1 MSALRVWPGQPYPLG
16 AHWDGRGV
24 NFALFSLHAERVEL
38 CLFDAAGRRETARV
52 PLAEYTDEV
61 WHAYLPDLR
70 PGQLYGYR
78 VYGPYAPER
87 GHRFNHH
94 KLLLDPYARL
104 LHGAVRW
111 HDALY
116 GYRVG
121 DPREDL
127 SFDGRDSARYM
138 PKCVVVA
145 DPVDGRQWRR
155 PRTPWRRSVLY
166 ELHAGGYTRRHPQVA
181 EDLRGSF
188 RALAE
193 PVVIDHLSELGV
205 TALELLPVHAHLD
218 ERRLVEA
225 GRVNYWGYNTLAYF
239 APDNRFLTRP
249 DLGEFRLLARE
260 LHAAG
265 IELLLDVV
273 FNHTAE
279 GDRLGPT
286 LSFRGIDN
294 ATYYHLDPSNP
305 RFGLD
310 FTGCGNSLNLARPRV
325 LQLVLDALRYW
336 AQEMGADGFRFDLAT
351 TLARRA
357 AVRST
362 GLEVDFDPEASFLA
376 AVRQDPQLASLKLV
390 AEPWDLGP
398 RGYRLGGFP
407 AGWGEW
413 NDRFRDT
420 ARGFWRGDAGQAPT
434 LASRMTGSSDLFPN
448 HGRRPT
454 ASVNYV
460 TAHDGF
466 TLRDLVSY
474 ARKHNTANGEHN
486 RDGSDHNL
494 SWNGGV
500 EGPSD
505 DPAVEASRRCQMR
518 NLLATLLLSHGTP
531 MLLAGDE
538 FGHSQGGNNNAY
550 CQDNDTAWPDWG
562 RLQQPAGADL
572 QRFLQRLL
580 RLRATHGVFRRD
592 RFFKGQAIDGGQKD
606 ILWLNPDGSERQG
619 HDWQQHPHWLA
630 FVVNGAAGAEQP
642 GAHGGSRL
650 DSSFLVILHAG
661 EKPARLVAPPADVG
675 AFWQR
680 VLDTRDETG
689 HGDGWRLKAGAACE
703 VPARCVLVF
712 ECPPH
717 PRPQE
722 RPAS

>member
-1 MSALRVWPGQPYPLG
+1 MSALRVWPGRPYPLG
-16 AHWDGRGV
+16 THWDGRGV

-38 CLFDAAGRRETARV
+38 CLFDAAGRRETDRV
-52 PLAEYTDEV
+52 RLAEYTDEV

-104 LHGAVRW
+104 LHGDVRW

-127 SFDGRDSARYM
+127 SFDSRDSARYM
-138 PKCVVVA
+138 PKCVVVG

-155 PRTPWRRSVLY
+155 PNTPWRRSVLY
-166 ELHAGGYTRRHPQVA
+166 ELHVGGYTRRHPQVRD
-181 EDLRGSF
+181 DLRGSF

-193 PVVIDHLSELGV
+193 PVVVDHLRGLGV
-205 TALELLPVHAHLD
+205 SAVELLPVHAHLD
-218 ERRLVEA
+218 ERRLVDD

-294 ATYYHLDPSNP
+294 ATYYHLDPANP
-305 RFGLD
+305 RYGLD

-336 AQEMGADGFRFDLAT
+336 VQQMGVDGFRFDLAT

-357 AVRST
+357 AVHGT
-362 GLEVDFDPEASFLA
+362 GLEADFDPEAGFFA
-376 AVRQDPQLASLKLV
+376 AVRQDPQLAGCKLI

-420 ARGFWRGDAGQAPT
+420 ARGFWRGDAGHAPA

-448 HGRRPT
+448 HGRRPA

-466 TLRDLVSY
+466 TLRDLVTYS
-474 ARKHNTANGEHN
+474 RKHNAANGERN

-494 SWNGGV
+494 SWNCGV
-500 EGPSD
+500 EGVTD
-505 DPAVEASRRCQMR
+505 DPAIERLRRRQMR
-518 NLLATLLLSHGTP
+518 NLLATLVLSQGTP

-538 FGHSQGGNNNAY
+538 FGHSQAGNNNAY
-550 CQDNDTAWPDWG
+550 CQDNPIAWLDWE
-562 RLQQPAGADL
+562 RLQQPDGGDL
-572 QRFLQRLL
+572 HRFLQRVL
-580 RLRATHGVFRRD
+580 RLRAAHGVFRRD
-592 RFFKGQAIDGGQKD
+592 RFFKGEALDGAQKD
-606 ILWLNPDGSERQG
+606 ILWLTPDGGERDG
-619 HDWQQHPHWLA
+619 HDWQLHPHWLA
-630 FVVNGAAGAEQP
+630 FVISGAAGAEHP
-642 GAHGGSRL
+642 GGHGGSRL

-661 EKPARLVAPPADVG
+661 AASVRFVAPPAAGG
-675 AFWQR
+675 AAWRR
-680 VLDTRDETG
+680 VLDTQEETG
-689 HGDGWRLKAGAACE
+689 RGDGWQLEAGTVLE
-703 VPARCVLVF
+703 VPARCLLVF
-712 ECPPH
+712 ECPV
-717 PRPQE
+717 Q
-722 RPAS
+722 PAASTAA